1 MRKNIDINFYH
12 NLYSHTINIAI
23 FFEELLHTKDYLFL
37 IRFKNKKMA
46 KNDNNDDNHT
56 DNKHSSPVTV
66 IVKRIA
72 KKDKI
77 KEFEEWLSGISK
89 EVSKQEGSMGID
101 IIRPTNYNKS
111 KLEYVVIF
119 RFNNYANLTKWEKSP
134 IRDEWLQKGRKLV
147 EADPDVQKL
156 TGLEFWFTPYFKDES
171 SPMIPLNPPPRY
183 KMVIVT
189 IPVISIL
196 LMTLV
201 PQIHILTEMLSIP
214 FPVRLVIA
222 LTITVLLMTYVI
234 MPLLTKLLKSWLF
247 KT

>member
-1 MRKNIDINFYH
+1 M
-12 NLYSHTINIAI
+12 
-23 FFEELLHTKDYLFL
+23 
-37 IRFKNKKMA
+37 MA
-46 KNDNNDDNHT
+46 KNDNNDDNNA
-56 DNKHSSPVTV
+56 DKHPNPVTV

-101 IIRPTNYNKS
+101 IIRPTGNNKF

-119 RFNNYANLTKWEKSP
+119 RFNNYHNLAKWEKSP
-134 IRDEWLQKGRKLV
+134 IRNEWLQKGRKLI

-171 SPMIPLNPPPRY
+171 SPMVPLQPPPRY

-196 LMTLV
+196 LLTLV
-201 PQIHILTEMLSIP
+201 PQIHFFTEMLSIP
-214 FPVRLVIA
+214 FPIRLVIA
-222 LTITVLLMTYVI
+222 ITITVLLMTYVI

-247 KT
+247 KN

>member
-1 MRKNIDINFYH
+1 
-12 NLYSHTINIAI
+12 
-23 FFEELLHTKDYLFL
+23 
-37 IRFKNKKMA
+37 MA

-56 DNKHSSPVTV
+56 DNKNSSPVTV

-101 IIRPTNYNKS
+101 IIRPTNYSKS

-119 RFNNYANLTKWEKSP
+119 RFNNYDNLTKWEESP
-134 IRDEWLQKGRKLV
+134 IRNEWLQKGRKLV
-147 EADPDVQKL
+147 ESDPDVQKL

-183 KMVIVT
+183 KMAIVT

-222 LTITVLLMTYVI
+222 ITITVLLMTYVI
-234 MPLLTKLLKSWLF
+234 MPLLIKLLKPWLF

>member
-1 MRKNIDINFYH
+1 MSK
-12 NLYSHTINIAI
+12 
-23 FFEELLHTKDYLFL
+23 E
-37 IRFKNKKMA
+37 
-46 KNDNNDDNHT
+46 DNNST
-56 DNKHSSPVTV
+56 KHSNPVTV

-89 EVSKQEGSMGID
+89 EVSRQEGSMGID
-101 IIRPTNYNKS
+101 IIKPTPNISNKS
-111 KLEYVVIF
+111 KPEYVIIF
-119 RFNNYANLTKWEKSP
+119 RFNTYENLDKWEKSP
-134 IRDEWLQKGRKLV
+134 IRHEWLQKGRKLA
-147 EADPDVQKL
+147 ESDYDVQKM
-156 TGLEFWFTPYFKDES
+156 TGLEFWFTPYFNDES
-171 SPMIPLNPPPRY
+171 SPMIPLQPPPGY

-196 LMTLV
+196 LLTLV
-201 PQIHILTEMLSIP
+201 PQIQFLTEMLSIP
-214 FPVRLVIA
+214 FLIRLVIA

>member
-1 MRKNIDINFYH
+1 
-12 NLYSHTINIAI
+12 
-23 FFEELLHTKDYLFL
+23 
-37 IRFKNKKMA
+37 MA
-46 KNDNNDDNHT
+46 KNDNNDDNNP
-56 DNKHSSPVTV
+56 DKHSNPVTV

-77 KEFEEWLSGISK
+77 REFEQWLSGISK
-89 EVSKQEGSMGID
+89 EVSRQKGSMGID
-101 IIRPTNYNKS
+101 IIRPTNNNKS

-119 RFNNYANLTKWEKSP
+119 RFNNYDNLTKWEKSP
-134 IRDEWLQKGRKLV
+134 VRNEWLQKGRKLV

-196 LMTLV
+196 LLTLV
-201 PQIHILTEMLSIP
+201 PQINILTELLSIP
-214 FPVRLVIA
+214 FPIRLVIA
-222 LTITVLLMTYVI
+222 ITITVLLMTYVI

-247 KT
+247 KS

>member
-1 MRKNIDINFYH
+1 M
-12 NLYSHTINIAI
+12 S
-23 FFEELLHTKDYLFL
+23 EE
-37 IRFKNKKMA
+37 A
-46 KNDNNDDNHT
+46 NNST
-56 DNKHSSPVTV
+56 KHSKPVTV

-89 EVSKQEGSMGID
+89 EVSRQEGSMGID
-101 IIRPTNYNKS
+101 IIKPTPNISNKS
-111 KLEYVVIF
+111 KPEYVIIF
-119 RFNNYANLTKWEKSP
+119 RFNTYENLDKWEKSP
-134 IRDEWLQKGRKLV
+134 IRHEWLQKGRKLA
-147 EADPDVQKL
+147 ESDYDVQKI

-171 SPMIPLNPPPRY
+171 SPMIPLKPPPRY

-201 PQIHILTEMLSIP
+201 PQIHFLTEMLSIP
-214 FPVRLVIA
+214 FPIRLVIA

-234 MPLLTKLLKSWLF
+234 MPLLTKLLKPWLF

>member
-1 MRKNIDINFYH
+1 M
-12 NLYSHTINIAI
+12 S
-23 FFEELLHTKDYLFL
+23 EEV
-37 IRFKNKKMA
+37 
-46 KNDNNDDNHT
+46 NDST
-56 DNKHSSPVTV
+56 KHSKPVTV
-66 IVKRIA
+66 IVRRIA

-89 EVSKQEGSMGID
+89 EVSRQEGSMGID
-101 IIRPTNYNKS
+101 IIKPTPNISNKS
-111 KLEYVVIF
+111 KPEYVIIF
-119 RFNNYANLTKWEKSP
+119 RFNTYDNLDKWEKSP
-134 IRDEWLQKGRKLV
+134 IRHEWLQKGRKLA
-147 EADPDVQKL
+147 ESDYDVQKL

-171 SPMIPLNPPPRY
+171 SPMIPLQPPPRY

-201 PQIHILTEMLSIP
+201 PQIHFLTEMLSIP
-214 FPVRLVIA
+214 FPIRLVIA

-234 MPLLTKLLKSWLF
+234 MPLLTKLLKPWLF